1 METGLI
7 MSITETGENLDPRR
21 NIPGIG
27 QTVLSLSLS
36 LSLCAVYIY
45 IYEAGDT
52 VQAMRRLVCLNHDTY
67 RSISVCVYERA
78 QIHNRKNPV
87 AAGKMNTRH
96 SKKTDC

>member
-1 METGLI
+1 M
-7 MSITETGENLDPRR
+7 NVYVQ
-21 NIPGIG
+21 NIKMFDASSS
-27 QTVLSLSLS
+27 LSLSSLS